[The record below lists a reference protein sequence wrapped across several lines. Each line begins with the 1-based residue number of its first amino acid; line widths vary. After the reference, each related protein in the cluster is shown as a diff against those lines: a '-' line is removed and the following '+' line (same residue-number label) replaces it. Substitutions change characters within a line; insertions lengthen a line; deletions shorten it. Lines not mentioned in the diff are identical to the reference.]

1 MTKGV
6 GLVFRVPIDNI
17 ARETDENCLV
27 SVDLSVEDSEDLR
40 NYITVAVNKIK
51 GVKSETRSNNPKRE
65 RCKHNSIPSKI
76 TGTTV

>member
-1 MTKGV
+1 MSKGV

-27 SVDLSVEDSEDLR
+27 NVDLSADDAEDLR

-51 GVKSETRSNNPKRE
+51 GVKSENNKSNPKRE
-65 RCKHNSIPSKI
+65 RCKHNPIPSKI
-76 TGTTV
+76 TGA